1 MTKKKVIAIV
11 VTTLALTAGSIGV
24 AGAASKASQKISVT
38 KSSAT
43 VAGQAKGPKGGPLG
57 ADRAA
62 MDALVSATIGV
73 DSATIKSRLQA
84 GESLAQIAG
93 TKKDALIAALGADE
107 TKRIDAAVTAGTLTA
122 AQATELKANL
132 VAHVTEEVNA
142 VGGKGPFGKGP
153 KGPKG
158 GPLGADRAAI
168 ETLVSTTIGV
178 DTATIKSR
186 LQAGE
191 SLAQIAGAK
200 KDALIAAL
208 VADETKRIDAAVTAG
223 TLTAA
228 QATELKAN
236 LVAHVTEEVNAVG
249 GKGPFGKGPKGPKGD
264 RDGRGGHGHDHRGP
278 KGGGLGGA
286 TAPTLPTPTATT
298 GA

>member
-24 AGAASKASQKISVT
+24 AGAASKASQKVSVT
-38 KSSAT
+38 KSST
-43 VAGQAKGPKGGPLG
+43 SVAGQVGVGPEQ
-57 ADRAA
+57 
-62 MDALVSATIGV
+62 ALATILKDLVTKG
-73 DSATIKSRLQA
+73 TLTQA
-84 GESLAQIAG
+84 Q
-93 TKKDALIAALGADE
+93 AD
-107 TKRIDAAVTAGTLTA
+107 AVTAA
-122 AQATELKANL
+122 AAAAKA
-132 VAHVTEEVNA
+132 AHDANH
-142 VGGKGPFGKGP
+142 PM
-153 KGPKG
+153 GPKG

-178 DTATIKSR
+178 DTATIQSR

-223 TLTAA
+223 ALTAA

-249 GKGPFGKGPKGPKGD
+249 GKGPFGKGPKGGKGGHG
-264 RDGRGGHGHDHRGP
+264 GRGGHGHGGP
-278 KGGGLGGA
+278 MGGGMGGA
-286 TAPTLPTPTATT
+286 TVPTLPTPTATT

>member
-24 AGAASKASQKISVT
+24 AGAASKASQKVSVT
-38 KSSAT
+38 KSSAS
-43 VAGQAKGPKGGPLG
+43 VAGQVGVGPEQ
-57 ADRAA
+57 
-62 MDALVSATIGV
+62 ALATILKDLV
-73 DSATIKSRLQA
+73 
-84 GESLAQIAG
+84 
-93 TKKDALIAALGADE
+93 TK
-107 TKRIDAAVTAGTLTA
+107 GTLTQ
-122 AQATELKANL
+122 AQADAITASVTAAKA
-132 VAHVTEEVNA
+132 AHDA
-142 VGGKGPFGKGP
+142 DHPMGG
-153 KGPKG
+153 KG

-223 TLTAA
+223 KLTAA
-228 QATELKAN
+228 QATEMKAN

-249 GKGPFGKGPKGPKGD
+249 GKGPGGKGPKGGKGGPG
-264 RDGRGGHGHDHRGP
+264 GRGGHDHGGP
-278 KGGGLGGA
+278 MGGGMGGA
-286 TAPTLPTPTATT
+286 TAPTLPAPTATT

>member
-1 MTKKKVIAIV
+1 MTKKKVIAVV

-24 AGAASKASQKISVT
+24 AGAASKASQKVSIT
-38 KSSAT
+38 KSST
-43 VAGQAKGPKGGPLG
+43 RIAGQVGVGPEQALATILKDLVTKGSLTQAQ
-57 ADRAA
+57 ADA
-62 MDALVSATIGV
+62 VSA
-73 DSATIKSRLQA
+73 AAAAAKA
-84 GESLAQIAG
+84 AH
-93 TKKDALIAALGADE
+93 DAN
-107 TKRIDAAVTAGTLTA
+107 RPM
-122 AQATELKANL
+122 
-132 VAHVTEEVNA
+132 
-142 VGGKGPFGKGP
+142 GG
-153 KGPKG
+153 KG

-228 QATELKAN
+228 QATTLKAN

-249 GKGPFGKGPKGPKGD
+249 GKGPFGKGPKGGHG
-264 RDGRGGHGHDHRGP
+264 GRGGHGHGGP
-278 KGGGLGGA
+278 MGGA
-286 TAPTLPTPTATT
+286 TAPTLPAPTATP

>member
-1 MTKKKVIAIV
+1 MTKKKVIAVV

-24 AGAASKASQKISVT
+24 AGAASKASQKVSIT
-38 KSSAT
+38 KSST
-43 VAGQAKGPKGGPLG
+43 RIAGQVGVGPEQ
-57 ADRAA
+57 
-62 MDALVSATIGV
+62 ALATILKDLVTKG
-73 DSATIKSRLQA
+73 SLTQA
-84 GESLAQIAG
+84 Q
-93 TKKDALIAALGADE
+93 AD
-107 TKRIDAAVTAGTLTA
+107 AVTAA
-122 AQATELKANL
+122 AAAAKA
-132 VAHVTEEVNA
+132 AHDANRPM
-142 VGGKGPFGKGP
+142 GG
-153 KGPKG
+153 KG

-228 QATELKAN
+228 QATTLKAN

-249 GKGPFGKGPKGPKGD
+249 GKGPFGKGPKGGKGGHG
-264 RDGRGGHGHDHRGP
+264 GRGGHGHGGP
-278 KGGGLGGA
+278 MGGA
-286 TAPTLPTPTATT
+286 TAPTLPAPTATP

>member
-1 MTKKKVIAIV
+1 MTKKKVIAVV

-24 AGAASKASQKISVT
+24 AGAASKASQKVSIT
-38 KSSAT
+38 KSST
-43 VAGQAKGPKGGPLG
+43 RIAGQVGVGPEQ
-57 ADRAA
+57 
-62 MDALVSATIGV
+62 ALATILKDLVTKG
-73 DSATIKSRLQA
+73 SLTQA
-84 GESLAQIAG
+84 Q
-93 TKKDALIAALGADE
+93 AD
-107 TKRIDAAVTAGTLTA
+107 AVTAA
-122 AQATELKANL
+122 AAAAKA
-132 VAHVTEEVNA
+132 AHDANRPM
-142 VGGKGPFGKGP
+142 GG
-153 KGPKG
+153 KG

-168 ETLVSTTIGV
+168 EKLVSTTIGV

-228 QATELKAN
+228 QATTLKAN

-249 GKGPFGKGPKGPKGD
+249 GKGPFGKGPKGGKGGHG
-264 RDGRGGHGHDHRGP
+264 GRGGHGHGGP
-278 KGGGLGGA
+278 MGGA
-286 TAPTLPTPTATT
+286 TAPTLPAPTATP

>member
-1 MTKKKVIAIV
+1 MTKKKVIAVV
-11 VTTLALTAGSIGV
+11 VTTLALTAGSVGV
-24 AGAASKASQKISVT
+24 AGAASKASQKVSVT
-38 KSSAT
+38 KFSSS
-43 VAGQAKGPKGGPLG
+43 VAGQVGVGPEQ
-57 ADRAA
+57 
-62 MDALVSATIGV
+62 ALATILKDLV
-73 DSATIKSRLQA
+73 
-84 GESLAQIAG
+84 
-93 TKKDALIAALGADE
+93 TK
-107 TKRIDAAVTAGTLTA
+107 GTLTQ
-122 AQATELKANL
+122 AQADAITASVTAAKAAADANRPM
-132 VAHVTEEVNA
+132 
-142 VGGKGPFGKGP
+142 GG
-153 KGPKG
+153 KG

-186 LQAGE
+186 LEAGE

-228 QATELKAN
+228 QATEMKAN

-249 GKGPFGKGPKGPKGD
+249 GKGPFGKGPKGDKGGHG
-264 RDGRGGHGHDHRGP
+264 GRGGHDHGHGGP
-278 KGGGLGGA
+278 MGGGMGGA
-286 TAPTLPTPTATT
+286 TAPTLPAPTSTT

>member
-24 AGAASKASQKISVT
+24 AGAASKASQKVSVT
-38 KSSAT
+38 KSSAS
-43 VAGQAKGPKGGPLG
+43 VAGQVGVGPEQ
-57 ADRAA
+57 
-62 MDALVSATIGV
+62 ALATILKDLV
-73 DSATIKSRLQA
+73 
-84 GESLAQIAG
+84 
-93 TKKDALIAALGADE
+93 TK
-107 TKRIDAAVTAGTLTA
+107 GTLTQ
-122 AQATELKANL
+122 AQADAITASVTAAKA
-132 VAHVTEEVNA
+132 AHDA
-142 VGGKGPFGKGP
+142 DHPMGG
-153 KGPKG
+153 KG

-208 VADETKRIDAAVTAG
+208 VADETKRIDAAITAG
-223 TLTAA
+223 ALTTA

-249 GKGPFGKGPKGPKGD
+249 GKGPFGKGPKGD
-264 RDGRGGHGHDHRGP
+264 RGGRGGHGHGHGGP
-278 KGGGLGGA
+278 MGGGMGGA
-286 TAPTLPTPTATT
+286 TTPTLPTPTATT

>member
-24 AGAASKASQKISVT
+24 AGAASKASQRVSVT
-38 KSSAT
+38 KSST
-43 VAGQAKGPKGGPLG
+43 KVAGQVGVGPEQALASILKDLVSKGTLTQ
-57 ADRAA
+57 AQA
-62 MDALVSATIGV
+62 DALT
-73 DSATIKSRLQA
+73 
-84 GESLAQIAG
+84 
-93 TKKDALIAALGADE
+93 
-107 TKRIDAAVTAGTLTA
+107 AAVTAAKA
-122 AQATELKANL
+122 AHDAE
-132 VAHVTEEVNA
+132 
-142 VGGKGPFGKGP
+142 GG
-153 KGPKG
+153 KG

-168 ETLVSTTIGV
+168 EALVSKTIGV
-178 DTATIKSR
+178 DSATVKSR

-223 TLTAA
+223 KLTAA

-236 LVAHVTEEVNAVG
+236 LVAHITEEVNAVG
-249 GKGPFGKGPKGPKGD
+249 GKGPFGNGPKGD
-264 RDGRGGHGHDHRGP
+264 RGGRGGHGHGHDDDGDGP
-278 KGGGLGGA
+278 MGGGMGGA
-286 TAPTLPTPTATT
+286 TAPTLPSPTATT

>member
-11 VTTLALTAGSIGV
+11 VTTLALTAGSVGV
-24 AGAASKASQKISVT
+24 AGAASKATNKVSYKASVT
-38 KSSAT
+38 KVQSEDR
-43 VAGQAKGPKGGPLG
+43 GPTDCWPDPMG
-57 ADRAA
+57 ADRP
-62 MDALVSATIGV
+62 M
-73 DSATIKSRLQA
+73 
-84 GESLAQIAG
+84 
-93 TKKDALIAALGADE
+93 
-107 TKRIDAAVTAGTLTA
+107 
-122 AQATELKANL
+122 
-132 VAHVTEEVNA
+132 
-142 VGGKGPFGKGP
+142 GG
-153 KGPKG
+153 KG

-223 TLTAA
+223 KLTAA
-228 QATELKAN
+228 QATEMKAN

-249 GKGPFGKGPKGPKGD
+249 GKGPFGKGPKGGKGGHG
-264 RDGRGGHGHDHRGP
+264 GRGGHDHGGRM
-278 KGGGLGGA
+278 GGGMGGA
-286 TAPTLPTPTATT
+286 TVPTLPTPTATT